1 MGCFPL
7 ISLSWSLKGGQE
19 AASKKW
25 EHGFGTERPG
35 CWPSLHKL
43 GAAWSGIAHKNV
55 AMKSKRAIKAI
66 GDAAKDSNNLC
77 NSLVIKALVHE
88 AEVEETKPFSSLGG
102 LNTVRL
108 RMQLH
113 HSLVFFLITG
123 LRTRLG

>member
-1 MGCFPL
+1 MLAF
-7 ISLSWSLKGGQE
+7 IAQ
-19 AASKKW
+19 
-25 EHGFGTERPG
+25 TV
-35 CWPSLHKL
+35 
-43 GAAWSGIAHKNV
+43 GAAWGDIAHKNV

-88 AEVEETKPFSSLGG
+88 AEVEGTKPFSTLGG

-113 HSLVFFLITG
+113 HFMVFFLIIE